1 MKTLLRSTLLLIALA
16 GTAPALAE
24 TLPPPRIAVV
34 DLDDLSR
41 KSLVTH
47 DLEKKVNAAK
57 ETFRQTS
64 KYRFEGLQDELRQLR
79 IDAAN
84 MSEEERTQRQNS
96 LEERITQAA
105 EEQKQGLDAIDARG
119 QAAMDS
125 LQVKL
130 QTIVKRVAEGMTLD
144 IVMDKKAYDELVA
157 GKLAAPGANDITGLV
172 ATFLNAEVPTV
183 ELPAQGA
190 KP

>member
-130 QTIVKRVAEGMTLD
+130 QAIVRRVAEGMTLD
-144 IVMDKKAYDELVA
+144 IVMDKKAYEELVA

>member
-16 GTAPALAE
+16 GAAPALAE

-34 DLDDLSR
+34 DLDALSR

-130 QTIVKRVAEGMTLD
+130 QAIVKRVAEGMTLD

-157 GKLAAPGANDITGLV
+157 GKLATPGANDITGLV